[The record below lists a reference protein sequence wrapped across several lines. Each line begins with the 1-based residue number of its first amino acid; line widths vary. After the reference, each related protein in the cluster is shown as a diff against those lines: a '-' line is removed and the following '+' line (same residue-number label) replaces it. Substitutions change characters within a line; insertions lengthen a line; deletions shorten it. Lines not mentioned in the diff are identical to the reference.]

1 MSVADEHQM
10 INYIHSLM
18 QEVATSAPRCGS
30 VPPRQS
36 TSSLS
41 AKCLFGLGIMVL
53 KTWAHVYMAKSKWAL
68 VAIIGE
74 SLDLYANM
82 MKLIEPDPEQ
92 ASLRLDMIG

>member
-1 MSVADEHQM
+1 
-10 INYIHSLM
+10 
-18 QEVATSAPRCGS
+18 
-30 VPPRQS
+30 
-36 TSSLS
+36 
-41 AKCLFGLGIMVL
+41 MVL